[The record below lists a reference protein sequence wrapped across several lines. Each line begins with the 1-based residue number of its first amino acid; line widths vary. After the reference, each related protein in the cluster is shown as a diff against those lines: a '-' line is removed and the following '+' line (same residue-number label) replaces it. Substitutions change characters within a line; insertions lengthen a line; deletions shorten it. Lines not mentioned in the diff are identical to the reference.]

1 MRKLLI
7 TLVVL
12 AGVGVGLDRAALVF
26 AERGIAT
33 QARSSGG
40 LTSEPAVSIA
50 GFPFLTQVLRGSLDD
65 VRLTATDVVRGGL
78 RLGTLTANLRDV
90 QVPLQQALSGT
101 VDAVPVAGIDATA
114 VLAYAD
120 LAAAQGRGF
129 TVTPAGN
136 GLVRVT
142 GRLTVLGQSVA
153 AAAVSSVRLDG
164 RSVVLTA
171 RRIEVGGIAAN
182 AGMAS
187 AIGAQLDV
195 RVPIPALPYGLRLT
209 GLTAGPDA
217 LLLTARSGPTLLR

>member
-12 AGVGVGLDRAALVF
+12 TGLGIGLDRAALVL

-33 QARSSGG
+33 QARTSGG

-78 RLGTLTANLRDV
+78 RLRTLTANLRDV

-120 LAAAQGRGF
+120 LAAAQGSGF

-142 GRLTVLGQSVA
+142 GRVTVLGRSVA

-164 RSVVLTA
+164 RAVVLTA
-171 RRIEVGGIAAN
+171 QRIEVGGVAAS
-182 AGMAS
+182 AGMAA
-187 AIGAQLDV
+187 AIGARLDV
-195 RVPIPALPYGLRLT
+195 RVPIPALPYGLLLT

-217 LLLTARSGPTLLR
+217 VLLTARSGPTLLR